1 MFVTLLTSQD
11 EILSL
16 NVAYVEQCPVT
27 HALPVHDIPNKLD
40 MSVTPLVSHVEMC
53 PYVLS
58 AVVES
63 LHHAPTAVW
72 RLAESVIAV
81 VMSRLRAAS
90 PWRLPGGA
98 AGGLAPLSL
107 RGGNG
112 DGDSSDDDDS
122 DGGGAS
128 SSGGSSNDGSA
139 STKRAGDE
147 ARALSPGAAQ
157 RACRRRARRACR
169 RGARHAC
176 RRRANRRRRAA
187 ARRARLR
194 RHPPRA

>member
-1 MFVTLLTSQD
+1 MFVTRLTSQD

-40 MSVTPLVSHVEMC
+40 MSVTPLVSDVEMC

-72 RLAESVIAV
+72 RLAESVMAV

-98 AGGLAPLSL
+98 AGDPAPLSL
-107 RGGNG
+107 RGG
-112 DGDSSDDDDS
+112 DGDSSDDDS
-122 DGGGAS
+122 DGEDDWA
-128 SSGGSSNDGSA
+128 
-139 STKRAGDE
+139 
-147 ARALSPGAAQ
+147 
-157 RACRRRARRACR
+157 
-169 RGARHAC
+169 
-176 RRRANRRRRAA
+176 
-187 ARRARLR
+187 
-194 RHPPRA
+194 